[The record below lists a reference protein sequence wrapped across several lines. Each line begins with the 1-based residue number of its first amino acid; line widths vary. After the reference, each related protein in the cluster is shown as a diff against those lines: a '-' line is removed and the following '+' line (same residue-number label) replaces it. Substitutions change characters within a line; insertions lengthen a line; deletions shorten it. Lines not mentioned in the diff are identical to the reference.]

1 MTKPP
6 RPFSF
11 NLTPEEADAIRG
23 AEGSGGQ
30 QTLHR
35 RLVDELDAN
44 NGVVTFDDQELGT
57 LIRYMTQY
65 GSGGFQDRL
74 REAFGRNLRNLLGF

>member
-1 MTKPP
+1 MTRDA
-6 RPFSF
+6 RPFRLQ
-11 NLTPEEADAIRG
+11 LTPDEADAICG
-23 AEGSGGQ
+23 AVGSGGQ

-35 RLVDELDAN
+35 RIVEELDAN
-44 NGVVTFDDQELGT
+44 GGAVTFDDGELGT

-74 REAFGRNLRNLLGF
+74 RSAFSRELKHLLGF